1 MRQLSSPLAFM
12 ILLSTLGTR
21 PNSSMGYRV
30 ASSNLNAYPALTDV
44 LRACRHTELVK
55 NYQRLAIWRK
65 RGGELARPAGLE
77 PATPGLEG
85 RCSIRLSYGRVG
97 RNFTLIA
104 PRH

>member
-55 NYQRLAIWRK
+55 NYQRLAIWRIREEESWRARHGSNHQK
-65 RGGELARPAGLE
+65 LNIEAELLPFHG
-77 PATPGLEG
+77 
-85 RCSIRLSYGRVG
+85 V
-97 RNFTLIA
+97 
-104 PRH
+104 